1 MEQGCFQEGAM
12 NQTRLGSLI
21 ETSINILIGFVINYA
36 MNLVILN
43 GVMGMRIDLMQNLYI
58 GLMFTVVSVARSYII
73 RRWFNAMLHRAA
85 QRMAGAAQ

>member
-1 MEQGCFQEGAM
+1 M

>member
-1 MEQGCFQEGAM
+1 M

-43 GVMGMRIDLMQNLYI
+43 GVMGMRINLMQNLYI